1 MSRLDYDM
9 YYLPKEI
16 INELEHEDMPTDISK
31 DQQIEWLASK
41 LNSTIYEF
49 NRLCRI
55 VNDLQ
60 KELEHFIRLTEFSD
74 NCIMQK
80 IEDHTKGF
88 HSRAIFIGM
97 DKDEKSDD
105 ENNIS

>member
-9 YYLPKEI
+9 YYLSKEN
-16 INELEHEDMPTDISK
+16 INEIEYENIPSDISK

-41 LNSTIYEF
+41 LNSTIHEF

-60 KELEHFIRLTEFSD
+60 KELEHFIRFTEYND
-74 NCIMQK
+74 NRIVQK

-88 HSRAIFIGM
+88 HSKAIFIGM
-97 DKDEKSDD
+97 DKDEKSND